1 MDSPQQKQSPL
12 RLKMAIPRLL
22 SIGIAV
28 GIMGYWSWQTRSN
41 AIADLADGLSQQIN
55 ARIEAKI
62 QNYLATAEL
71 FLKINAISVR
81 EAQLT
86 LDEFEDLQRYFWEQT
101 QLNETVTTLY
111 YGSETGDFLQ
121 VERGDPSTVTLR
133 DRDTAPLW
141 EIYRLDDKGNRQE
154 RLQTQEY
161 DPRVRPWYRDAKT
174 SGELTWPPIY
184 IFAQPPIL
192 GISPAIPIY
201 GTTGELQGVMAI
213 DLTLSQ
219 LGEFLQGL
227 DIGTSG
233 EAFIMERSG
242 EIVASSIGESPLQ
255 ETPEG
260 WERLSASAS
269 REPMIQAAVN
279 YWQERDNLA
288 TLESDRGTIVD
299 ARGNR
304 YSIRIQAFNND
315 RGVDWLLGVII
326 PEADFQE
333 KIAANARATLLVC
346 LAVFILA
353 TVSSL
358 AASHFLNAAR
368 PSEI

>member
-1 MDSPQQKQSPL
+1 MDSPQQKQSLL
-12 RLKMAIPRLL
+12 RLKIAIPTLL
-22 SIGIAV
+22 PILVAV
-28 GIMGYWSWQTRSN
+28 GIIGFWSWQKGRN

-55 ARIEAKI
+55 AQIEARV
-62 QNYLATAEL
+62 QNYLATSEL

-81 EAQLT
+81 QEQLT
-86 LDEFEDLQRYFWEQT
+86 LDEFEHLQHYFWEQT
-101 QLNETVTTLY
+101 KLNETVTTLY

-121 VERGDPSTVTLR
+121 VEQGDPPTVTIR
-133 DRDTAPLW
+133 DRETAPLW
-141 EIYRLDDKGNRQE
+141 EIYRLDDRGNRQE
-154 RLQTQEY
+154 QLQTQEY

-174 SGELTWPPIY
+174 SGELIWPPIY

-233 EAFIMERSG
+233 EAFIIERSG

-255 ETPEG
+255 ETPAG

-279 YWQERDNLA
+279 YWQNRDNLA
-288 TLESDRGTIVD
+288 TLESDRGTIID
-299 ARGNR
+299 AKGNR
-304 YSIRIQAFNND
+304 YFVRIQDFHND
-315 RGVDWLLGVII
+315 RGIDWLLGVII
-326 PEADFQE
+326 PEADFQG
-333 KIAANARATLLVC
+333 KIAANTRATLLIC
-346 LAVFILA
+346 LTAFICA
-353 TVSSL
+353 TASSL
-358 AASHFLNAAR
+358 VMSHFLKR
-368 PSEI
+368 